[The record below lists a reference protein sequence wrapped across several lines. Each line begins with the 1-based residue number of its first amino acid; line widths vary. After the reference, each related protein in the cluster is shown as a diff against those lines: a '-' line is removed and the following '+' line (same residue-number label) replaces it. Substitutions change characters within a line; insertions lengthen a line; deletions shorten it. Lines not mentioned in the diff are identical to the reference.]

1 MAKRFVDTSKYR
13 QAWRK
18 LDPRLRAAFYWLTE
32 NSDAAGYW
40 DIDLEHFKFE
50 CGYAL
55 DIERLIKETGAV
67 EKHSPGV
74 LRLRDFIE
82 VNYVALK
89 EGYNPHKPAIR
100 ALAHRQVSSLTQA
113 SPKLE
118 DKEGGE
124 KEDTQGSGKE
134 RAHEAI
140 VWPSFDDFYDLYDRK
155 RGRPNAEAEWA
166 KIPQHDR
173 EAIMQA
179 VPAYI
184 ANNPKEY
191 RKDPERYLKLR
202 TWEDEVI
209 QRTTNGN
216 GKPTDQQ
223 VSNDLDRIIAQR
235 YGLA

>member
-100 ALAHRQVSSLTQA
+100 AL
-113 SPKLE
+113 
-118 DKEGGE
+118 
-124 KEDTQGSGKE
+124 
-134 RAHEAI
+134 
-140 VWPSFDDFYDLYDRK
+140 
-155 RGRPNAEAEWA
+155 
-166 KIPQHDR
+166 
-173 EAIMQA
+173 
-179 VPAYI
+179 
-184 ANNPKEY
+184 
-191 RKDPERYLKLR
+191 
-202 TWEDEVI
+202 
-209 QRTTNGN
+209 
-216 GKPTDQQ
+216 
-223 VSNDLDRIIAQR
+223 
-235 YGLA
+235 